1 MGLPLA
7 ASSRTRKMRGECSAT
22 ESELSKASS
31 TGTTPKDHARKLT
44 FNTETD
50 VPTAEGRWPN
60 ASWDLYERKKRPRDG
75 EEDEDD
81 GAGTGI

>member
-1 MGLPLA
+1 
-7 ASSRTRKMRGECSAT
+7 MRGEFSAT

-31 TGTTPKDHARKLT
+31 TGTTPKDHNRKLT
-44 FNTETD
+44 FNTD
-50 VPTAEGRWPN
+50 VPRADGGWPY